1 MPNSIEILSVELLD
15 KNRLT
20 VNALKKLARSLG
32 LEFGWHYLLDLAWI
46 IQSLGD
52 VQGKRL
58 IDAGAGTG
66 VLQWYL
72 AQEGAEVL
80 SVDRGSRSD
89 LPLRFRRRF
98 NVQGLRPQDL
108 APASQVLR
116 QRVRQPGG
124 FPALGRDL
132 LGLPGAA
139 HVSGRVIL
147 YNQDLKTLA
156 DVPDASVDGVAAVSA
171 LEHNTP
177 ESLPLVVSELMRVLK
192 PGGLLLATLG
202 AARDQDWF
210 HEPSHGWNYTDA
222 SLRRLFNL
230 SPQALSNYG
239 RYDELFDAL
248 KNCTELRGRS
258 GGILCTLRRQRY
270 ALG

>member
-1 MPNSIEILSVELLD
+1 MPDSIEILSVELLD

-116 QRVRQPGG
+116 QR
-124 FPALGRDL
+124 A
-132 LGLPGAA
+132 
-139 HVSGRVIL
+139 
-147 YNQDLKTLA
+147 
-156 DVPDASVDGVAAVSA
+156 DASPAGSRRWDATCSA
-171 LEHNTP
+171 CP
-177 ESLPLVVSELMRVLK
+177 AP
-192 PGGLLLATLG
+192 PA
-202 AARDQDWF
+202 
-210 HEPSHGWNYTDA
+210 
-222 SLRRLFNL
+222 
-230 SPQALSNYG
+230 
-239 RYDELFDAL
+239 
-248 KNCTELRGRS
+248 
-258 GGILCTLRRQRY
+258 
-270 ALG
+270 